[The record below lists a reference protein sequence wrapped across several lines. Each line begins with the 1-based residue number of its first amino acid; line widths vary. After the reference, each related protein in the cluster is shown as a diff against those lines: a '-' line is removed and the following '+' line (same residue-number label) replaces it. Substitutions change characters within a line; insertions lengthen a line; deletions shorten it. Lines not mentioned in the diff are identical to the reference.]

1 RILASL
7 LGRGGRQHFQLASR
21 TRLASAAMASS
32 LSTCSAAPTGQLR
45 FDNRVAIVTGAG
57 AGLGRQYALYFAARG
72 ASVVVNDLGGGIH
85 GGDSGD
91 SRPADLVVREIQS
104 AGGTAVANYSSVEDG
119 EAVVKTAI
127 DRFGR
132 VDILVNN
139 AGILR
144 DKSVQNMTD
153 QDWDLVHRVHLRGSF
168 LVTRAA
174 WPHMR
179 RQKFGRIIMTSSAA
193 GIYGNFGQSNYSSA
207 KLGLLGLSNTLALE
221 GRKYGILCN
230 TIAPIAGSRLT
241 ESVMPPD
248 LIDQLKPE
256 YVAPLVLYLCHD
268 CCQDSGGLYEVGAG
282 WIGKLRWERTKGAIV
297 RSAGNPATPEC
308 VRDNWA
314 RICDFSDSD
323 RPSTIEESTGNF
335 VSVLQKVDQENQQPQ
350 RELKSLADLIGYQ
363 GEPSEMAYGSTEVIL
378 YALGVGVSTRH
389 KNHLRFLYEGS
400 ENFSVLPTFGVIP
413 AFKSSLSFLVSGVS
427 GLIDPARILHG
438 EQYIELLR
446 PYPTEGRLR
455 TEFTVADVMDK
466 GRGAVIVLDAKT
478 VDLASGEP
486 VCLNQFVVYAGGA
499 GGFGGH
505 RDSKSPKPLAEPL
518 AQPRAPDA
526 IVEEATAID
535 QAALYR
541 LSGDRNPLH
550 IDPAFAAMGGMD
562 RPILHGLCTMGYAA
576 RHVLTSYC
584 DDDPAK
590 FRAMKV
596 RFTKPVVPGQTV
608 CTRMWRAE
616 QPAGRVLIECVVKET
631 GEVCLSGGY
640 VDTVPSSA
648 SGASSPAAT
657 DAAAAGGSAAI
668 FNVIAAKLTANPDLA
683 GGANAVFLWS
693 LSTPAGPVSWT
704 FDLRAKPPRV
714 HQGKPESGKSDCEL
728 ILSEATFMDLVA
740 GKVNAQKAFMSGQL
754 KLKGNIMLSQKLEK
768 LLKDGAKL

>member
-1 RILASL
+1 PNP
-7 LGRGGRQHFQLASR
+7 
-21 TRLASAAMASS
+21 
-32 LSTCSAAPTGQLR
+32 LSNGSHDVEFVNFLRRPLRPAGSTLCTLPPEAP
-45 FDNRVAIVTGAG
+45 
-57 AGLGRQYALYFAARG
+57 
-72 ASVVVNDLGGGIH
+72 SVVVNDLGGGIH

-91 SRPADLVVREIQS
+91 SRPADL

-153 QDWDLVHRVHLRGSF
+153 QDWDLVHRGSF

-241 ESVMPPD
+241 ES
-248 LIDQLKPE
+248 

-350 RELKSLADLIGYQ
+350 PQRELKSLADLIGYQ

-389 KNHLRFLYEGS
+389 KNHLRFLYEAC
-400 ENFSVLPTFGVIP
+400 P
-413 AFKSSLSFLVSGVS
+413 SFVCAGVS
-427 GLIDPARILHG
+427 PGLIDPGSNPARRAVHRAAAALSHP
-438 EQYIELLR
+438 R
-446 PYPTEGRLR
+446 ARLR

-466 GRGAVIVLDAKT
+466 GPRRGDCAGRQDCG
-478 VDLASGEP
+478 LAS
-486 VCLNQFVVYAGGA
+486 
-499 GGFGGH
+499 
-505 RDSKSPKPLAEPL
+505 PLAER
-518 AQPRAPDA
+518 AGAARAPDA
-526 IVEEATAID
+526 IVEGATAID
-535 QAALYR
+535 QAALLY
-541 LSGDRNPLH
+541 
-550 IDPAFAAMGGMD
+550 PALLLRRRS
-562 RPILHGLCTMGYAA
+562 RP
-576 RHVLTSYC
+576 
-584 DDDPAK
+584 K

-596 RFTKPVVPGQTV
+596 PLSRRTGGARQTV
-608 CTRMWRAE
+608 CTRMWRASN
-616 QPAGRVLIECVVKET
+616 PLAGCLIECVVKET

-693 LSTPAGPVSWT
+693 LSTPAGPPLIFAPSRPACT
-704 FDLRAKPPRV
+704 R
-714 HQGKPESGKSDCEL
+714 GKPESGKSDCEL

-740 GKVNAQKAFMSGQL
+740 GKVNAQKAFMSG
-754 KLKGNIMLSQKLEK
+754 N
-768 LLKDGAKL
+768 